1 MSAFKK
7 TNEPD
12 VGLSS
17 IAIFGIGEKNA
28 KLAKPPRSSIV
39 VSGDDALAWL

>member
-1 MSAFKK
+1 MYECLQK
-7 TNEPD
+7 TYEPE

-28 KLAKPPRSSIV
+28 KLAIPPRTSNV
-39 VSGDDALAWL
+39 ASGDDALAW